1 MKKFIVLIGILAS
14 ACTYKPSLNE
24 QLVEEIEA
32 NILNEYNVERT
43 QVEISSV
50 IMTGNHLKTI
60 INQTTTF
67 GTGHVECDTTLSD
80 RFKEDGSV
88 GYFTHCE

>member
-1 MKKFIVLIGILAS
+1 MKKFIVIIGMLAS

-24 QLVEEIEA
+24 QLVEDIEA
-32 NILNEYNVERT
+32 NILNEYHVERT

-50 IMTGNHLKTI
+50 IMTNDHLKTI
-60 INQTTTF
+60 INQNTAF
-67 GTGHVECDTTLSD
+67 GPAHVECDTTLSD